1 MTETTRSSRTVP
13 RQGSA
18 PPKPTAWVGWV
29 AFAAVLM
36 IMMGVFH
43 AMAGLVAIFQ
53 DGYYLVASDDL
64 VVSFD
69 YTAWG
74 WTHLLLG
81 VLIAAGGVGLFSG
94 RMWGRV
100 LATVLAAVSLFV
112 NFAFIAAYP
121 FWSITMMVVA
131 VLVIWAVLVHGDE
144 MRSSR

>member
-13 RQGSA
+13 RQGAA
-18 PPKPTAWVGWV
+18 PPQPTAWVGWI
-29 AFAAVLM
+29 AFAGVLM

-43 AMAGLVAIFQ
+43 AITGLVAILQ

-81 VLIAAGGVGLFSG
+81 VLFAAGGVGLFSG

-121 FWSITMMVVA
+121 FWSLTMMVVA